1 MSGDLVLKEFILLIL
16 IWYFL
21 LMHWTILSS
30 SVNSV
35 LTSCFVQ
42 GELLCPVCRRFANSI
57 LPASPDFSSITR
69 KVMPVQTMPPEA
81 APTTSNVTINNLQFP
96 RALALLE
103 SAKKIV
109 GQSTFLKA
117 FPGNVNDTTEPALDP
132 SLRRLTMLYYPRSK
146 SSFWQ
151 SERLS
156 PSLFLWETLRYSVIS
171 TEIASRGRMPSYS
184 AQPKSCLE
192 SLRSELNSSSGFILS
207 LLFRVSHSARVL
219 NRREV
224 LLRYEGIQL
233 LAGSICSG
241 ISGDKDLL
249 DATKRKGIYM

>member
-1 MSGDLVLKEFILLIL
+1 MLI
-16 IWYFL
+16 
-21 LMHWTILSS
+21 
-30 SVNSV
+30 
-35 LTSCFVQ
+35 
-42 GELLCPVCRRFANSI
+42 A
-57 LPASPDFSSITR
+57 
-69 KVMPVQTMPPEA
+69 QTMPTEA
-81 APTTSNVTINNLQFP
+81 AATIHNLQFP

-103 SAKKIV
+103 SARKIV

-117 FPGNVNDTTEPALDP
+117 FPGNVNDTAEPALDP

-146 SSFWQ
+146 SSFSA

-156 PSLFLWETLRYSVIS
+156 PSLFLWETLRYSVVS
-171 TEIASRGRMPSYS
+171 TEIASRDRMSSYS
-184 AQPKSCLE
+184 AQSKSCLE

-224 LLRYEGIQL
+224 LLRFEGIQL

-249 DATKRKGIYM
+249 DATKRKGIQGTLAPFVQSSYRKIFPSVVSLYSPTLTYKF